1 MTPTW
6 ETYSGTDLGRAHGR
20 WLDWKSHGQPVSAT
34 HQPLSNGA
42 KFRYFPTLQMIN
54 SRVNL
59 PRPQGELLVVETSW
73 SVHRP
78 ECRKVAPSDMAIC
91 QTLQGERHNRL
102 RRDWAQEIRRTV
114 PKLYI
119 PSIDFFRSGSPIT
132 DFIESASRRT
142 QPGYVF
148 MKFGNVFS
156 ISRPVH
162 PQAPGALWRRPGK
175 VRTSSLSRRVLRHTG
190 RNR

>member
-1 MTPTW
+1 MAGLEISW
-6 ETYSGTDLGRAHGR
+6 
-20 WLDWKSHGQPVSAT
+20 AT
-34 HQPLSNGA
+34 GFCHPPATVQRREVPLFSN
-42 KFRYFPTLQMIN
+42 PQMIN

-59 PRPQGELLVVETSW
+59 PRPQGELLVGETSW

-102 RRDWAQEIRRTV
+102 RRDWPQEIRRTV

-132 DFIESASRRT
+132 DFIESAARRT

-148 MKFGNVFS
+148 MKFGDVLS

-162 PQAPGALWRRPGK
+162 PRAPGALWRRPGK
-175 VRTSSLSRRVLRHTG
+175 VPTSSHRPQPLRLESNLTK
-190 RNR
+190 